1 MKDYWQYQAEQDL
14 REYEALKVS
23 IQNLPEQIAELREQM
38 TALRSPGADS
48 GGSHGGGTSADSRVI
63 NLVCLIDE
71 QEKTLKANKRHVRQI
86 ERALKVLTAEE
97 RRVLELFYIT
107 GEANAA
113 ERLMDELCVARK
125 AVYYRREQAL
135 MQFAIA
141 MHGKG

>member
-23 IQNLPEQIAELREQM
+23 LQNLPEQIAELREQM
-38 TALRSPGADS
+38 TAIRSPGADS
-48 GGSHGGGTSADSRVI
+48 GGSHGGGTSADSRII
-63 NLVCLIDE
+63 NLVCLIDDR
-71 QEKTLKANKRHVRQI
+71 QKTLKENRSRVRRI
-86 ERALKVLTAEE
+86 ERALEALSAEE

-107 GEANAA
+107 GEVNAA

-135 MQFAIA
+135 LQFTIA